1 VLSLVGL
8 FSLQW
13 LIVSTA
19 IRSLTEDYVAS
30 RLADDT
36 ASVLALLTFT
46 SDGRPIIEAS
56 RFDPS
61 YHRPFSGHY
70 YEIRTASGYTLS
82 SRSLWDAELT
92 VSWMPVGKTTRVHRA
107 GPKGQRLLGL
117 ANGFNKQGHAVT
129 IVVAEDLAPLK
140 AELGQ
145 FQQQYMLAS
154 LGILGL
160 LIAVQQLIVRL
171 GFRPLQRVR
180 QDITRLEQGE
190 ISQLE
195 EAVPTEVRPLVQE
208 MNRLLEVLEQR
219 LRRSRH
225 ALGNLAHALKTPLT
239 LVMQLAN
246 GEDFR
251 VVPQARQQLIEH
263 TTVLHHRL
271 ERELRRARLAGAAP
285 PSQRL
290 RLAEELPAL
299 VDVLHRIY
307 QDKALKITYGIAPQA
322 AVVGDREDL
331 LELLGNLLDNA
342 CKWAHHQVRVTIQGQ
357 PGLRVVVE
365 DDGPG
370 CPSTVLRQLAERGV
384 RIDESTPGYGLGLAI
399 VKDIVEQYSGD
410 ISFRRSRQL
419 GGFEVCVTLTNTGTR
434 VS

>member
-1 VLSLVGL
+1 
-8 FSLQW
+8 
-13 LIVSTA
+13 
-19 IRSLTEDYVAS
+19 
-30 RLADDT
+30 
-36 ASVLALLTFT
+36 
-46 SDGRPIIEAS
+46 
-56 RFDPS
+56 
-61 YHRPFSGHY
+61 
-70 YEIRTASGYTLS
+70 
-82 SRSLWDAELT
+82 
-92 VSWMPVGKTTRVHRA
+92 MPVGKTTRVHSA

-117 ANGFNKQGHAVT
+117 VNGFHKQGHAVT
-129 IVVAEDLAPLK
+129 VVVAEDLAPLK

-160 LIAVQQLIVRL
+160 LITVQQIIVRL

-190 ISQLE
+190 ISQLQ

-208 MNRLLEVLEQR
+208 MNRLLKVLEQR
-219 LRRSRH
+219 LLRSRH

-239 LVMQLAN
+239 LVMQLADQ
-246 GEDFR
+246 EAFR
-251 VVPQARQQLIEH
+251 TVPQVRQQLIEH

-285 PSQRL
+285 PNQRL
-290 RLAEELPAL
+290 QLAEEIPAL

-307 QDKALKITYGIAPQA
+307 QDKTLEITYCVVPHA

-342 CKWAHHQVRVTIQGQ
+342 CKWAHHRVQVTIQGQ
-357 PGLRVVVE
+357 PELRLVVE

-399 VKDIVEQYSGD
+399 VKDIVEQYNGD

-419 GGFEVCVTLTNTGTR
+419 GGFQVCVTLTNTGTR
-434 VS
+434 VL

>member
-1 VLSLVGL
+1 VISLIGL

-13 LIVSTA
+13 LIVNTA

-30 RLADDT
+30 RLAYDT
-36 ASVLALLTFT
+36 ASVLALLSFT
-46 SDGRPIIEAS
+46 GDGRPVLEAS

-70 YEIRTASGYTLS
+70 YEIHTASGHTLR
-82 SRSLWDAELT
+82 SRSLWDADLT
-92 VSWMPVGKTTRVHRA
+92 VRWMPVGKTARVHSA

-117 ANGFNKQGHAVT
+117 ANGFRKQGHDVT
-129 IVVAEDLAPLK
+129 IVVAEDLAPLA
-140 AELGQ
+140 AELGH

-160 LIAVQQLIVRL
+160 LITVQQLIVRL
-171 GFRPLQRVR
+171 GFLPLQRVR

-190 ISQLE
+190 INQLE

-219 LRRSRH
+219 LVRSRH

-246 GEDFR
+246 QEEFR
-251 VVPQARQQLIEH
+251 TAPHVRQQLIEH

-285 PSQRL
+285 PGQRL
-290 RLAEELPAL
+290 QLAEELPAL
-299 VDVLHRIY
+299 LDVLHRVY
-307 QDKALKITYGIAPQA
+307 QDKALQITHRIPPHA
-322 AVVGDREDL
+322 AIVGDREDL

-342 CKWAHHQVRVTIQGQ
+342 CKWAHQQVQVTIQGQ
-357 PGLRVVVE
+357 PGLCVIVE

-370 CPSTVLRQLAERGV
+370 CPSAVLRQLAERGV

-410 ISFRRSRQL
+410 ISFGRSRQL
-419 GGFEVCVTLTNTGTR
+419 GGFQVCVTLTNTPTR
-434 VS
+434 VL

>member
-1 VLSLVGL
+1 
-8 FSLQW
+8 
-13 LIVSTA
+13 
-19 IRSLTEDYVAS
+19 
-30 RLADDT
+30 
-36 ASVLALLTFT
+36 
-46 SDGRPIIEAS
+46 
-56 RFDPS
+56 
-61 YHRPFSGHY
+61 
-70 YEIRTASGYTLS
+70 
-82 SRSLWDAELT
+82 
-92 VSWMPVGKTTRVHRA
+92 
-107 GPKGQRLLGL
+107 
-117 ANGFNKQGHAVT
+117 
-129 IVVAEDLAPLK
+129 
-140 AELGQ
+140 
-145 FQQQYMLAS
+145 
-154 LGILGL
+154 
-160 LIAVQQLIVRL
+160 
-171 GFRPLQRVR
+171 VR

-190 ISQLE
+190 ISQLQ

-208 MNRLLEVLEQR
+208 MNRLLKVLEQR
-219 LRRSRH
+219 LLRSRH

-239 LVMQLAN
+239 LVMQLADR
-246 GEDFR
+246 EEFR
-251 VVPQARQQLIEH
+251 TVPQVRQQLIEH

-285 PSQRL
+285 PNQRL
-290 RLAEELPAL
+290 RLADELPAL

-307 QDKALKITYGIAPQA
+307 QDKALEITYCIVPQA

-342 CKWAHHQVRVTIQGQ
+342 CKWAHHRVQVTIQGQ

-410 ISFRRSRQL
+410 ISFKHSRQL